1 MRRARYLRSSSRKR
15 VFACGHRE
23 LSSTRDIVICVHGY
37 LSHGTGMY
45 LIKRRL
51 EREYGMQVELFSY
64 PSVRGALDE
73 NAAAL
78 AAFINK
84 KSPDSAHII
93 GHSLGGV
100 LALRMHA
107 NNPNFLPGR
116 VVCLGSPLTGSRA
129 ASYLNELKW
138 AEDIVGRTVPDAMV
152 NRSANEWAVH
162 VAGERDIGVIAGNV
176 PFGIGRFLAN
186 FKEDNDGTIA
196 VAETRLKGAKEHIV
210 LPVSHKGMLV
220 SADVADQ
227 AAAFIRRGGFLK
239 VD

>member
-1 MRRARYLRSSSRKR
+1 
-15 VFACGHRE
+15 
-23 LSSTRDIVICVHGY
+23 
-37 LSHGTGMY
+37 MY

-64 PSVRGALDE
+64 PSVRGSLDD

-78 AAFINK
+78 AAFIRQK
-84 KSPDSAHII
+84 APDSAHVI

-107 NNPNFLPGR
+107 NNPDFLPGR
-116 VVCLGSPLTGSRA
+116 VVCLGSPLAGSRA
-129 ASYLNELKW
+129 ASYLYRLEW
-138 AEDIVGRTVPDAMV
+138 AGEIVGKTVPDAMV
-152 NRSANEWAVH
+152 NRSASEWAANV
-162 VAGERDIGVIAGNV
+162 VSERDIGVIAGNV
-176 PFGIGRFLAN
+176 PFGFGRFLAD

-196 VAETRLKGAKEHIV
+196 VAETRLQGARGHIV

-227 AAAFIRRGGFLK
+227 SAAFIRRGEFLRG
-239 VD
+239 D